1 MTTRWNHITNRIGF
15 RVVVPTLLVAFMGG
29 WLGYLFV
36 SSSMNGLIGDYVR
49 GTIREKAA
57 SVLSIC
63 DHNFTE
69 LLRSGDSVAEKTI
82 RIRKGLT
89 LGMLE
94 DFMSRSD
101 VQLIVTENGRHILK
115 PDTFSAA
122 VIAQLDA
129 CNDSCGSFPGAD
141 HGPFYFEKIYF
152 DPWQWEI
159 SLLLDSD
166 LFAPYME
173 HSEHLHNAR
182 IKPVIR
188 IFLCG
193 T

>member
-1 MTTRWNHITNRIGF
+1 MTTRWNHITNGIGF

-94 DFMSRSD
+94 QFMSRSD
-101 VQLIVTENGRHILK
+101 VQLIVTENGRHILT
-115 PDTFSAA
+115 P
-122 VIAQLDA
+122 L
-129 CNDSCGSFPGAD
+129 P
-141 HGPFYFEKIYF
+141 
-152 DPWQWEI
+152 
-159 SLLLDSD
+159 
-166 LFAPYME
+166 
-173 HSEHLHNAR
+173 
-182 IKPVIR
+182 
-188 IFLCG
+188 
-193 T
+193 